1 MDVYYL
7 ILMHMHM
14 NLGLLFKC
22 NTLRINMLSDP
33 KKKALGPKVN
43 SNESIAKIQLV
54 AESLPRTN
62 VRQGNL
68 PYWLCSTNSFNQS
81 PPKYS

>member
-33 KKKALGPKVN
+33 KKKG
-43 SNESIAKIQLV
+43 SG
-54 AESLPRTN
+54 T
-62 VRQGNL
+62 QGE
-68 PYWLCSTNSFNQS
+68 Q
-81 PPKYS
+81 

>member
-7 ILMHMHM
+7 ILMCIHV

-22 NTLRINMLSDP
+22 NTLRINMPSDP

-43 SNESIAKIQLV
+43 TEQ
-54 AESLPRTN
+54 
-62 VRQGNL
+62 
-68 PYWLCSTNSFNQS
+68 
-81 PPKYS
+81 